1 MKKQSRSEATRE
13 ALMRAAEKLIATK
26 GLENV
31 SIREIVDAAGQKN
44 ESALQYH
51 FKSLDGLVRAIHEV
65 RDAQINP
72 MRMVQIEKLTSAN
85 GKPTLRDISK
95 LMVEP
100 AFLLARS
107 KPDFRQYIKAFGHE
121 IALTDRSASK
131 TARRGDGATD
141 REIRRLLRG
150 ALPALNNAAFDL
162 RLDSAVRFI
171 ASSMYHQARQPN
183 AFKGDR
189 AELFFS
195 SLIDALVG
203 MLGAPES
210 AETIQ
215 LSEAASKPPARAGV
229 EN

>member
-13 ALMRAAEKLIATK
+13 ALMRAAEKLIAAK

-31 SIREIVDAAGQKN
+31 SIRQIVEAAGQKN

-51 FKSLDGLVRAIHEV
+51 FKNLQGLVRAIHAV

-72 MRMVQIEKLTSAN
+72 MRTALIEKLAGDN

-121 IALTDRSASK
+121 IALTNRSASK
-131 TARRGDGATD
+131 AARRGDGETD
-141 REIRRLLRG
+141 REIRRLLRS
-150 ALPALNNAAFDL
+150 ALPELNSAAFDL

-183 AFKGDR
+183 AFKGDQ

-210 AETIQ
+210 AETTK
-215 LSEAASKPPARAGV
+215 LSRKSAER
-229 EN
+229 